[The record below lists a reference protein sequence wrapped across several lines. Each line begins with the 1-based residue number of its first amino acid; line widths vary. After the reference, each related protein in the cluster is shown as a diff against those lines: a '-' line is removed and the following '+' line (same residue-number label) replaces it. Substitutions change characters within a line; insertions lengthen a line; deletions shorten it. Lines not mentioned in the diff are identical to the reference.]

1 MAKGLT
7 RAHRQPESW
16 MGTDA
21 FAHPTHQYADR
32 VAEDLQSG
40 TQSGVDRIPAIFI
53 NEVRYQD
60 TWDIEQ

>member
-1 MAKGLT
+1 
-7 RAHRQPESW
+7 